1 MEFVMLVVNRFIVT
15 AGESEFVQRARTALA
30 VLAVRPG
37 YVSGQLG
44 RAYDDPTHWSLVTEW
59 ASVGAYRRALGAYDV
74 KVHATPLLAQS
85 LDEPSAYEVLGTAEP
100 GGAVVTSTSDRAEHP
115 VGPGSAP
122 GTGADPA
129 SGGPGS
135 TPVADGPG
143 PVRSSS

>member
-1 MEFVMLVVNRFIVT
+1 MEFVMLVVNRFTVT
-15 AGESEFVQRARTALA
+15 AGESEFVQRARAALA

-115 VGPGSAP
+115 VGPAAP